1 MRRAAV
7 LVAGL
12 LVTATLGAAVL
23 AGAVAGVALPGG
35 ELSASQPPAGQTSS
49 GPAPGGP
56 ASGRAVASI
65 PPTYLELYQRAATTC
80 PGLPWTVL
88 AGIGTVESDNGQST
102 AAGVRSGAN
111 FAGAEGPMQFETPTF
126 ASYGVVGPGG
136 ADPPSPY
143 DPVDAV
149 YSAAHLLCVDGGG
162 DPATVARAIYAY
174 NHSSDY
180 VAQVLSLAS
189 SYGAS
194 AGAARG

>member
-1 MRRAAV
+1 VRRAA
-7 LVAGL
+7 LLLASL
-12 LVTATLGAAVL
+12 LVTAVVGAAVL
-23 AGAVAGVALPGG
+23 AGAVAGTAFPGG
-35 ELSASQPPAGQTSS
+35 NTQAGQTSG
-49 GPAPGGP
+49 GPAPGGAP
-56 ASGRAVASI
+56 SGRAVASI

-102 AAGVRSGAN
+102 AAGVRDGAN
-111 FAGAEGPMQFETPTF
+111 FAGAEGPMQFERPTF
-126 ASYGVVGPGG
+126 SSSGVVGPGG
-136 ADPPSPY
+136 ADPPNPY

-149 YSAAHLLCVDGGG
+149 YSAAHLLCIDGGG

-189 SYGAS
+189 SYGA
-194 AGAARG
+194 APAVGQP

>member
-1 MRRAAV
+1 MRRAA
-7 LVAGL
+7 LLLAGL
-12 LVTATLGAAVL
+12 LVTAVVGAAVL
-23 AGAVAGVALPGG
+23 AGAVAGTAIPGADT
-35 ELSASQPPAGQTSS
+35 SAGLTSG

-56 ASGRAVASI
+56 PSGRAVSSI
-65 PPTYLELYQRAATTC
+65 PPTYLVLYRQAAATC

-88 AGIGTVESDNGQST
+88 AGIGTVESDNGQSV
-102 AAGVRSGAN
+102 ASGVRSGAN
-111 FAGAEGPMQFETPTF
+111 FAGAEGPMQFEPATF
-126 ASYGVVGPGG
+126 ASVAVVGPAG

-162 DPATVARAIYAY
+162 DPATVARAVYAY

-194 AGAARG
+194 NGAG

>member
-1 MRRAAV
+1 MRRAA
-7 LVAGL
+7 LLLAGL
-12 LVTATLGAAVL
+12 LATAVFGAAVL
-23 AGAVAGVALPGG
+23 AGAVAGTAIPGA
-35 ELSASQPPAGQTSS
+35 ETSAGQTSG

-56 ASGRAVASI
+56 PSGRAVSSI
-65 PPTYLELYQRAATTC
+65 PPTYLALYQQAAVTC
-80 PGLPWTVL
+80 AGLPWTVL
-88 AGIGTVESDNGQST
+88 AGIGTVESDNGQSA

-111 FAGAEGPMQFETPTF
+111 FAGAEGPMQFEPATF
-126 ASYGVVGPGG
+126 SSVAVVGPGG

-149 YSAAHLLCVDGGG
+149 YSAAHLLCIDGGG

-194 AGAARG
+194 GGAGQR